1 MKLSKK
7 VHRSFHIFLAFVF
20 GVWTLSCSTPSS
32 QKPQQ
37 LTFFANLPQ
46 FSAVSETQIPY
57 PIILLHG
64 LGQKAEVWNDANAVK
79 FYAQDLGLGF
89 GGTIKFS
96 QGVPQLLDNSA
107 SKTSDFF
114 TVSFSSPY
122 DSIGGWAR
130 ELRKAIDIV
139 RTTTK
144 SDKVILIGYSM
155 GGVAARYHLILQPIN
170 HHVKRLI
177 TIGSPH
183 QGSAFAKAYNWK
195 TSINEGLADN
205 PNFVKKLALDAA
217 KGTLETLE
225 TGVPFD
231 APAVGDLRLPHDGG
245 RFLFTINR
253 LPHPGDVEYV
263 SVVGRVEF
271 LEGVASL
278 RVSTFSEIL
287 RRGLEVLGQGG
298 TALLRDGDGVVSAQ
312 SQNISEL
319 PWFTMDRNRQKI
331 ARTITLQ
338 TEHLQHLKSSNE
350 IQRVTLEEQP
360 ELKGADFYKINDKG
374 ALVIDFIDY
383 LPAYK
388 TSVKV
393 TVQKKGIVVFT
404 KEIPKE
410 KISLVRKKDGRVVLR
425 AILEYPQ
432 NDDWNEELTFD
443 YTITNSFGNSVNS
456 SKVWEPNM

>member
-1 MKLSKK
+1 MKLSYNS
-7 VHRSFHIFLAFVF
+7 HRSLHAFLALAFIF
-20 GVWTLSCSTPSS
+20 WTISCSTPSF
-32 QKPQQ
+32 QKPSQ
-37 LTFFANLPQ
+37 LSFFANLPQ
-46 FSAVSETQIPY
+46 ISAVSETQIPY

-64 LGQKAEVWNDANAVK
+64 LGQKAEVWNDANAIK
-79 FYAQDLGLGF
+79 FYSQDLGLGF
-89 GGTIKFS
+89 GGTIKFT
-96 QGVPQLLDNSA
+96 QGVPQLLGSNS

-130 ELRKAIDIV
+130 EIRKAIDVV
-139 RTTTK
+139 RTKTK

-155 GGVAARYHLILQPIN
+155 GGVAARYHLILQPNN
-170 HHVKRLI
+170 HHVKRLVS
-177 TIGSPH
+177 IGSPH

-195 TSINEGLADN
+195 TSINAGLADN

-217 KGTLETLE
+217 KATLESLE

-231 APAVGDLRLPHDGG
+231 APAIADLRLPHDGG

-253 LPHPGDVEYV
+253 MPHPGDVEYV

-287 RRGLEVLGQGG
+287 RRGLEVIGQGG
-298 TALLRDGDGVVSAQ
+298 GALLRDGDGVVSAQ

-319 PWFTMDRNRQKI
+319 PWFAMDRNRQKI

-338 TEHLQHLKSSNE
+338 TEHIHHLKSSNE

-360 ELKGADFYKINDKG
+360 ELKGADFYKVNDKG

-383 LPAYK
+383 LPAGK

-393 TVQKKGIVVFT
+393 NVSKKGITVLSA
-404 KEIPKE
+404 EIPKE
-410 KISLVRKKDGRVVLR
+410 KISHVRKKDGRVVLR
-425 AILEYPQ
+425 AIFEYPR

-443 YTITNSFGNSVNS
+443 YTITNSFGNSINS
-456 SKVWEPNM
+456 SKLWEPNL